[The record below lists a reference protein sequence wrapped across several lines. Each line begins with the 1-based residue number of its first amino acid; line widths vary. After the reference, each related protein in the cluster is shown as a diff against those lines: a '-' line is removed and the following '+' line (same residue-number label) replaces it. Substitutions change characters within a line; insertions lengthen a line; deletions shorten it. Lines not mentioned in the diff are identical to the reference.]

1 MLKDFIAKETDVTK
15 GTVYISG
22 ILTAEDNGT
31 EVTGT
36 GLCQPVYFLL
46 DSGSSRF
53 ILIGLKLRASSDM
66 SMSSSL
72 WLSCS
77 AFCAAFALWKSMKII
92 AA

>member
-1 MLKDFIAKETDVTK
+1 LEDSDLDADFSVPSELLLSLFDSRFSV
-15 GTVYISG
+15 
-22 ILTAEDNGT
+22 L
-31 EVTGT
+31 
-36 GLCQPVYFLL
+36 LCSELCSL